1 MTSFVSGD
9 SVFIGGDL
17 SGTPVAGSPFVV
29 ENSKGGLNINIAP
42 LEDVGINL
50 QIDGDC
56 DDVVYTSTESA
67 VDIIETGAGN
77 DIVNSGG
84 DDDYVD
90 GGDGNDIIRGGTGDD
105 VIKGGKG
112 SDVLIGGHGADVFLI
127 AGDSIEGAFGA
138 DSDLQFDPA
147 SSDPNG
153 EFLVDH
159 IVDFN
164 DHEDVLVLQD
174 LKVEGIGE
182 VSYHADSGNVTLTD
196 SASPDVSRVIAKLQ
210 PGLDIAVVD
219 QGGGNWT
226 LL

>member
-1 MTSFVSGD
+1 MTSFVTGD
-9 SVFIGGDL
+9 SVFVGGDN
-17 SGTPVAGSPFVV
+17 SGTPIADSPFMN
-29 ENSKGGLNINIAP
+29 ENSRGGLNINPAP
-42 LEDVGINL
+42 LGDVGVNL
-50 QIDGDC
+50 NLEGEG

-67 VDIIETGAGN
+67 VDLISAGPGN
-77 DIVNSGG
+77 DIINAGG
-84 DDDYVD
+84 DDDFVD
-90 GGDGNDIIRGGTGDD
+90 GGDGNDILRGGDGDD
-105 VIKGGKG
+105 VLKGGKG
-112 SDVLIGGHGADVFLI
+112 ADVLIGGHGADVFVI
-127 AGDSIEGAFGA
+127 AGDPVEGAFGA
-138 DSDLQFDPA
+138 NSDLQFDPA

-153 EFLVDH
+153 ELLVDF

-182 VSYHADSGNVTLTD
+182 VSYHADTGDVTLTD

>member
-9 SVFIGGDL
+9 SVFVGGDF
-17 SGTPVAGSPFVV
+17 SGAPIAGSPFVV
-29 ENSKGGLNINIAP
+29 ENAKGGVNILAPDETGLNLSI
-42 LEDVGINL
+42 EGE
-50 QIDGDC
+50 C
-56 DDVVYTSTESA
+56 DDVVYGDIDSA
-67 VDIIETGAGN
+67 PDIIETGGGN

-84 DDDYVD
+84 SDDYVD
-90 GGDGNDIIRGGTGDD
+90 GGDGNDIIRGGDGDD
-105 VIKGGKG
+105 VLKGGKG
-112 SDVLIGGHGADVFLI
+112 SDVLIGGHGADVFVI
-127 AGDSIEGAFGA
+127 AGDPVDGAFGA
-138 DSDLQFDPA
+138 NSDLQFDPA

-182 VSYHADSGNVTLTD
+182 VTYHADSGNVTLTD